1 MNRTKVV
8 DAEMETG
15 PIEPDDFDGIVLDH
29 QKQIYRTLLF
39 LVRDTDEAEILTQ
52 ECFLRAFKMRS
63 SFRGGASLATWLI
76 RIAINLAYDHN
87 KSRRWAFW
95 RRLTRTKRIDTIPL
109 PDIRRSPEQ
118 ALINSE
124 LVDAIQS
131 AVNQLSRQQKTV
143 FLLRFVEDMP
153 LEAIAETMDLSL
165 GTVKSHLHRAIE
177 AVRRTCSTRTP

>member
-15 PIEPDDFDGIVLDH
+15 PIEPDDFDWIVLDH

-63 SFRGGASLATWLI
+63 SFRGGANLATWLI

-95 RRLTRTKRIDTIPL
+95 RGLTRTERIDTIPL
-109 PDIRRSPEQ
+109 LDIQRSPEQ
-118 ALINSE
+118 ALIDTE
-124 LVDAIQS
+124 LVDVIQT
-131 AVNQLSRQQKTV
+131 AVNRLSRQQKTV
-143 FLLRFVEDMP
+143 FLLRFVEDLP
-153 LEAIAETMDLSL
+153 LEAISETMDLNL

-177 AVRRTCSTRTP
+177 AVRRACSARTP